1 MPEPN
6 LNPKIGLYR
15 SGVTSTERL
24 RHTSVARE
32 HVLDNA
38 IESVRGSMGR
48 KSKRHLLFIGPR
60 GIGKTHLLSRIED
73 TVQSD
78 EALRT
83 GVVVVRFP
91 EESNR
96 TLSFA
101 DFLIGLCE
109 ILKDAVKNEP
119 LWADIFARV
128 QTEEDNSKV
137 VDTLV
142 PAIRRQNR
150 ERNRTILVML
160 ENLGELFTRQIRDK
174 NDLASLRKF
183 LMADN
188 GCQLIATAPL
198 HFDAITSVEQ
208 PFYDFFDIQILE
220 NLSFEETVDVI
231 RLNLEWEGHQEILTN
246 FQDLR
251 PRLRALYQ
259 MTGGN
264 PRLTVM
270 LYEMIANESVT
281 KVQDQFHLLLDRI
294 TPFYQGRL
302 NDLAPGQRALLE
314 CLASMRDQEKT
325 PAAIAAQMRMS
336 QQETSSLLK
345 RLADAHYLRASE
357 HPQDK
362 RSRLY
367 AIREGFF
374 DIWLAMNLSRGARKR
389 LPFLLEFFALFY
401 PSVEDREEKR
411 LQLREKLIEDG
422 SIDAKTAL
430 DYLSEVGEKGEKA
443 AAKFDMARISARRGD
458 TDQMISYV
466 LEAAPLAGDGVSQS
480 IARIVTSNLPAPD
493 YLGEIVEMIE
503 CWQLHRSGELEQ
515 FAKRLNEIGEGLT
528 LRTFS
533 QAKFEFLR
541 DALESTVNREE
552 RIIQR
557 LRIANVLMDLT
568 RWKECE
574 DQQRLAL
581 AEAEELAN
589 RMWVACASSDL
600 AQLLHETNRLGE
612 AEPLMRRALEIDET
626 DLGRHHPVVAIRLNG
641 LARLLEATSRF
652 LEAEPLFRRALKIT
666 EEDLGRHH
674 PVVAIR
680 LNNLAALLWETNR
693 FEEAEPIMQRALE
706 ISEAAHGKHH
716 PDVAIRLS
724 NLAGLLQA
732 TNRFSEAEPLFRRA
746 LEISEATYGRHHPT
760 VAVCLNNLAG
770 LLKVTNRFGESE
782 RLFGR
787 ALEID
792 EAAHGELH
800 PLVANRL
807 NNLAHLL
814 MERNRHKEAEP
825 LMRRALDILRSFQQQ
840 TGHEHP
846 QYCLAQENYLALRHA
861 MGLDE

>member
-1 MPEPN
+1 ME
-6 LNPKIGLYR
+6 
-15 SGVTSTERL
+15 
-24 RHTSVARE
+24 
-32 HVLDNA
+32 
-38 IESVRGSMGR
+38 
-48 KSKRHLLFIGPR
+48 
-60 GIGKTHLLSRIED
+60 
-73 TVQSD
+73 
-78 EALRT
+78 
-83 GVVVVRFP
+83 
-91 EESNR
+91 
-96 TLSFA
+96 
-101 DFLIGLCE
+101 
-109 ILKDAVKNEP
+109 
-119 LWADIFARV
+119 
-128 QTEEDNSKV
+128 
-137 VDTLV
+137 
-142 PAIRRQNR
+142 
-150 ERNRTILVML
+150 
-160 ENLGELFTRQIRDK
+160 
-174 NDLASLRKF
+174 
-183 LMADN
+183 
-188 GCQLIATAPL
+188 
-198 HFDAITSVEQ
+198 
-208 PFYDFFDIQILE
+208 
-220 NLSFEETVDVI
+220 VI
-231 RLNLEWEGHQEILTN
+231 RLNLEWEGHQVILMN
-246 FQDLR
+246 FEDLR

-345 RLADAHYLRASE
+345 RLTDAHYLRASE

-367 AIREGFF
+367 TIREGFF

-389 LPFLLEFFALFY
+389 LPFLLEFFELFY

-411 LQLREKLIEDG
+411 LQLRETLIEEG

-458 TDQMISYV
+458 ADQMISYV

-480 IARIVTSNLPAPD
+480 IARIVKSNASAPD
-493 YLGEIVEMIE
+493 YLGEIAEMIE

-574 DQQRLAL
+574 RQQRLAL

-589 RMWVACASSDL
+589 PMLVARASSDL

-626 DLGRHHPVVAIRLNG
+626 ALGRHHPDVAIRLNS
-641 LARLLEATSRF
+641 LARLLVATSRF
-652 LEAEPLFRRALKIT
+652 SEAEPLYRRALKIT
-666 EEDLGRHH
+666 EAALGRHH
-674 PVVAIR
+674 HVVAIR
-680 LNNLAALLWETNR
+680 LNNLAALLWETDR
-693 FEEAEPIMQRALE
+693 FEEAEPMMRRAVE
-706 ISEAAHGKHH
+706 ISEAAHGTHH
-716 PDVAIRLS
+716 PDTAIRLN

-732 TNRFSEAEPLFRRA
+732 TNQFSEAEPLFRRA
-746 LEISEATYGRHHPT
+746 LEISEATYGRHHPA
-760 VAVCLNNLAG
+760 VADCLNNLAG
-770 LLKVTNRFGESE
+770 LLKVTNRLGESE

-787 ALEID
+787 ALAID
-792 EAAHGELH
+792 EAAHGKFH

-814 MERNRHKEAEP
+814 MAINRLEEAEP
-825 LMRRALDILRSFQQQ
+825 LMRRAFDILYSFRQQ

-846 QYCLAQENYLALRHA
+846 QYSAVKTNYQALRHA
-861 MGLDE
+861 MGLD